1 MIEDGA
7 LVIVGGGSGRRFGGD
22 KLLVDLG
29 GMPLFLHAMRE
40 LGPLFPESRR
50 VRVAPAAALERFR
63 QAAAE
68 YLPEVR
74 FRWVSGGAQR
84 TDSVRAGLAVLD
96 DAVRLVAIHD
106 AARPLAAAA
115 LLEQVAARA
124 REVGAAIPGR
134 PVTDTLKRVN
144 ANGLIT
150 GTVDREGLYRVETP
164 QCFLL
169 RSLLDAY
176 AQAADGVFT
185 DDAAVMEHA
194 GHPVAVVAHDGD
206 NDKLTWPSDLERL
219 RRALAARKQ
228 RQ

>member
-22 KLLVDLG
+22 KLLVELG

-40 LGPLFPESRR
+40 LGPLFPENRR
-50 VRVAPAAALERFR
+50 VMVAPAAAMARFQR
-63 QAAAE
+63 AAAE

-74 FRWVSGGAQR
+74 FRWVAGGAQR
-84 TDSVRAGLAVLD
+84 TESVRAGLAALD
-96 DAVRLVAIHD
+96 GAVRLVAIHD
-106 AARPLAAAA
+106 AARPLASAA
-115 LLEQVAARA
+115 LLERVAARA
-124 REVGAAIPGR
+124 REVGAAVPGR
-134 PVTDTLKRVN
+134 PVTNTLKRVN
-144 ANGLIT
+144 ADGLIT
-150 GTVDREGLYRVETP
+150 ETVDREGLYRVETP

-169 RSLLDAY
+169 EPLLAAY
-176 AQAADGVFT
+176 ELAGNGGFT

-219 RRALAARKQ
+219 RRVLAARK
-228 RQ
+228 

>member
-22 KLLVDLG
+22 KLLVELG

-40 LGPLFPESRR
+40 LGPLFPENRR
-50 VRVAPAAALERFR
+50 VMVAPAAALERCR
-63 QAAAE
+63 QPAPE
-68 YLPEVR
+68 YKPEGR
-74 FRWVSGGAQR
+74 IRGESGGAQR
-84 TDSVRAGLAVLD
+84 TESVRAGLAALD
-96 DAVRLVAIHD
+96 GAVRLVAIHD
-106 AARPLAAAA
+106 AARPLASAA
-115 LLEQVAARA
+115 LLERVAARA
-124 REVGAAIPGR
+124 REVGAAVPGR

-144 ANGLIT
+144 ADGLIT
-150 GTVDREGLYRVETP
+150 ETVDREGLYRVETP

-169 RSLLDAY
+169 EPLLAAY
-176 AQAADGVFT
+176 ELAGNGGFT

-219 RRALAARKQ
+219 RRVLAARK
-228 RQ
+228 